1 VIALLVGVVGAL
13 GVFYL
18 YTAVLGWRGVQFGPT
33 SVDRERRRSSVREW
47 MTQAGLADVTPGQ
60 YLGATV
66 ATVVMAGLLAYVV
79 FGAPVPSAV
88 VGLFA
93 GLSPL
98 AAYRGRRSRLR
109 AEARASWPRIIEEVR
124 VQTSSVGRSI
134 PVALL
139 EVGKSS
145 TTGPMR
151 NAFLA
156 AQREWLL
163 TTDFNRT
170 VSVLKDRLADPAA
183 DAVCKTLLVAH
194 ELGGSD
200 LDHRLRSLIDD
211 RTTDLEDRR
220 DAVSRQSGVK
230 FARWFTLAVPIGMA
244 TVGMSIGDGRAS
256 YQTSGGQAALLM
268 AILCTAG
275 CWMWAGRIMRLP
287 EQQRVLDR

>member
-1 VIALLVGVVGAL
+1 MTALLIGAVGAL
-13 GVFYL
+13 GMFYL
-18 YTAVLGWRGVQFGPT
+18 YTSALGWRGTGFGPK
-33 SVDRERRRSSVREW
+33 RSSTGQRKSTVRDW
-47 MTQAGLADVTPGQ
+47 MTQAGLVDVSPGQ
-60 YLGATV
+60 YLRATT
-66 ATVVMAGLLAYVV
+66 AVVVLAGLLAYVL
-79 FGAPVPSAV
+79 FGAPLPAAT
-88 VGLFA
+88 VGLLA

-145 TTGPMR
+145 TTGPMYS
-151 NAFLA
+151 AFLA

-163 TTDFNRT
+163 TTDFSRT

-183 DAVCKTLLVAH
+183 DAVCETLLVAH

-244 TVGMSIGDGRAS
+244 MVGMSIGNGRAS
-256 YQTSGGQAALLM
+256 YQTGGGQIALLL

-275 CWMWAGRIMRLP
+275 CWLWAGRIMRLP